1 VVVKGDP
8 GTEALAQG
16 RTAVKRVQVKVLVLD
31 GPPEPLDKDVVLA
44 AAPAIHADGDLVV
57 LEDVDKVVA
66 GKLSALVGVEDFRP
80 SVAAQG
86 LLEGINAKVGL
97 QGIGNAPGEDF
108 AAVPVHDGH
117 KVHEPMGHG
126 DVGDIRGPDLIGSID
141 GQVAKQVGED
151 PMFGVGPAGVRLGVY
166 GLEAHQTHQPLDM
179 LSIDYG
185 ALAHELTHHGA
196 AAPAWML

>member
-1 VVVKGDP
+1 MVVKVDP

-16 RTAVKRVQVKVLVLD
+16 RSGVKRMQVKVLVLD

-57 LEDVDKVVA
+57 LQDIDKVVA
-66 GKLSALVGVEDFRP
+66 GKLSTLVGVEDFRP
-80 SVAAQG
+80 SVATQG
-86 LLEGINAKVGL
+86 LLEGINTEVGL
-97 QGIGNAPGEDF
+97 KGIGNPPGQDF

-141 GQVAKQVGED
+141 GQVAKQVGEN
-151 PMFGVGPAGVRLGVY
+151 PVFGVGPAGVRLGVY
-166 GLEAHQTHQPLDM
+166 GLDAHQTHQPLDM
-179 LSIDYG
+179 LSIDNG
-185 ALAHELTHHGA
+185 ALASELTHHRA
-196 AAPAWML
+196 AAPARML